1 MADVTLSTAEIRD
14 WETFHDICAR
24 DFEFPDFYGRNINA
38 WIDCLTYVR
47 EGDGMSRFILQEGEY
62 LYIHLSDF
70 VTFSQREPVICLGMM
85 ECVAF
90 VNTSHKAPC
99 LGLILE

>member
-1 MADVTLSTAEIRD
+1 
-14 WETFHDICAR
+14 
-24 DFEFPDFYGRNINA
+24 
-38 WIDCLTYVR
+38 
-47 EGDGMSRFILQEGEY
+47 MSRFILQEGEY